1 VFAQSCTFD
10 WLPTLIRK
18 NVTEGD
24 FSSESPRTHRQSV
37 GFRSADPSSV
47 VRSKGGIQSVC
58 SQIRDVT
65 RNEVAR
71 CHRRS
76 EGSPLPHEWGMGLR
90 LTVKIE
96 DKIYEVH
103 VAPVKFVK
111 LRKRATRRAIPSRS
125 SVLAQNFKAGMP
137 SCPARSRTAA
147 TIWYS
152 ATKTA
157 PIWQ

>member
-1 VFAQSCTFD
+1 MKARALTVSLLAFGVLIPALSSAQK
-10 WLPTLIRK
+10 P
-18 NVTEGD
+18 E
-24 FSSESPRTHRQSV
+24 SSQSV
-37 GFRSADPSSV
+37 LKFEM
-47 VRSKGGIQSVC
+47 
-58 SQIRDVT
+58 SQETKLQGVIE
-65 RNEVAR
+65 EVKDR
-71 CHRRS
+71 LCPMS
-76 EGSPLPHEWGMGLR
+76 GGMGLR